1 MKQTNIFPK
10 IGLYLKERVR
20 KFLVVL
26 KRNPHFIPL
35 TMLLIAFA
43 VLSFNLTKISNT
55 TATMNKSGMGLCAFI
70 SMLLSILSMVCM
82 LNAFPERK
90 KPNLAMIIIMLSFF
104 AIMIG
109 ADVFYL
115 IKLVRGVT
123 TDPDAITVTMKN
135 YFIVEAQGALI
146 GHIVTIALTAVFV
159 VLEPLMAKLLKRINT
174 SVEVEDNGEIAAIDI
189 TEEG

>member
-1 MKQTNIFPK
+1 MKQNNFFSK
-10 IGLYLKERVR
+10 IGRYLKERVR

-35 TMLLIAFA
+35 TMLFIAFA

-82 LNAFPERK
+82 LNAFPKRK
-90 KPNLAMIIIMLSFF
+90 KPNVAMIIIMMVFF
-104 AIMIG
+104 LVMIG
-109 ADVFYL
+109 ADIYYL
-115 IKLVRGVT
+115 IRLVRGVT

-135 YFIVEAQGALI
+135 YFIIEAQGALI
-146 GHIVTIALTAVFV
+146 AHIVTIALTAVFV
-159 VLEPLMAKLLKRINT
+159 ALEPLMAKLLKMINT
-174 SVEVEDNGEIAAIDI
+174 SIEVESNGEIAAIDI
-189 TEEG
+189 SEEG